1 MASKQYDIQYFT
13 AKVNGKEI
21 EFRCYTTDT
30 RCGFCHTAHLMGWKY
45 DKYDITDTKA
55 SYYNRTW
62 ERFEYESVL
71 KRAIEKLPNDI
82 QQAVYDQIIDHKAV
96 EEEQKAEE
104 MVGKFEELHSS
115 LSAENK
121 ARLANSG
128 IEIHSEEDA
137 KSVMGLMALM
147 KVMQK

>member
-1 MASKQYDIQYFT
+1 MAVKQYDVRYFT

-30 RCGFCHTAHLMGWKY
+30 RSGFCHTAHYIGWEY
-45 DKYDITDTKA
+45 DLTDTKA

-71 KRAIEKLPNDI
+71 KKAIEKLPTDVR
-82 QQAVYDQIIDHKAV
+82 QQVYDQIIDHKAA

-104 MVGKFEELHSS
+104 QFEAFKSLHDSQS
-115 LSAENK
+115 PENK
-121 ARLANSG
+121 ERLANSG
-128 IEIHSEEDA
+128 IEIHSEGDA
-137 KSVMGLMALM
+137 KAVMGLMALM
-147 KVMQK
+147 SLMQ